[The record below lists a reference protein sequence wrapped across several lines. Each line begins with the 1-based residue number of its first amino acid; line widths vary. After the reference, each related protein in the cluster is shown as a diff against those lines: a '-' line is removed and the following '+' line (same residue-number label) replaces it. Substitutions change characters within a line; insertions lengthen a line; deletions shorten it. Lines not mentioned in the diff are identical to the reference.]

1 VTNTFTSNP
10 PNRKK
15 IDAQVKAITKS
26 AILIDTHNDIPS
38 FTIDGTDIA
47 KAPKN
52 HTDIQRLHEGGV
64 GAVFF
69 SVYVDAKYVNGNHS
83 ANRALQMI
91 DTVYHDIINRYP
103 NDFMLALTADDIEK
117 AHRKHKIAAL
127 LGIEGGHA
135 IEDSPRLLRDYHKL
149 GVRYMTLTHFNTN
162 NWADSSGDIDDPKV
176 QHHSGLTPFGK
187 DVIREMNRLGMM
199 VDISHVA
206 DKTFY
211 DALETSQAPII
222 ASHSACRA
230 VTNVPRNMT
239 DDMITALAKK
249 GGVIQIN
256 IYCSF
261 ISQKSAD
268 AEAQLHL
275 RERYQA
281 LQKQYEN
288 DPAKLKAE
296 SDALAEEEKRAQV
309 RATLADVVA
318 HIDHV
323 RQITGID
330 AIGIGSDFDG
340 ITCTP
345 EGLDDVSKFPN
356 LTRALLE
363 KGYSAG
369 DIKKIYGGNTLRV
382 MRQVEKVA
390 AQLQQAKP

>member
-1 VTNTFTSNP
+1 
-10 PNRKK
+10 
-15 IDAQVKAITKS
+15 
-26 AILIDTHNDIPS
+26 
-38 FTIDGTDIA
+38 
-47 KAPKN
+47 
-52 HTDIQRLHEGGV
+52 
-64 GAVFF
+64 
-69 SVYVDAKYVNGNHS
+69 
-83 ANRALQMI
+83 
-91 DTVYHDIINRYP
+91 
-103 NDFMLALTADDIEK
+103 
-117 AHRKHKIAAL
+117 
-127 LGIEGGHA
+127 
-135 IEDSPRLLRDYHKL
+135 
-149 GVRYMTLTHFNTN
+149 
-162 NWADSSGDIDDPKV
+162 
-176 QHHSGLTPFGK
+176 
-187 DVIREMNRLGMM
+187 MNRLGMM

-261 ISQKSAD
+261 ISHKSAD

-323 RQITGID
+323 RQIAGID

-340 ITCTP
+340 IACTP

-363 KGYSAG
+363 KGYSAA

-382 MRQVEKVA
+382 MRQVEKVV